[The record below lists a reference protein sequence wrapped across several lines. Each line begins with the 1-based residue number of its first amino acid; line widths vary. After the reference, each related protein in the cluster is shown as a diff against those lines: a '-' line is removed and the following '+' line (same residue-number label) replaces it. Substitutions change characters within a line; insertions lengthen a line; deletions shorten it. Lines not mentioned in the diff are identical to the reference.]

1 MKAFVFCL
9 MAIGAFGFSQT
20 HASERDAW
28 TALKEGRAVLMLRH
42 ALAPGTGDPVGFVLG
57 DCSTQRNLNDTGRE
71 QARAWKAFLAEHGID
86 EARVFSSQWCR
97 CLETAQEM
105 NMGPVTE
112 WPALNSFFRNRG
124 DGPQQTRETIKLVN
138 SLGQGAPVL
147 MVSHQVN
154 VTALTGIFPASNEG
168 VILALPLSENPDIL
182 ARVAPGQ

>member
-1 MKAFVFCL
+1 
-9 MAIGAFGFSQT
+9 
-20 HASERDAW
+20 
-28 TALKEGRAVLMLRH
+28 
-42 ALAPGTGDPVGFVLG
+42 
-57 DCSTQRNLNDTGRE
+57 
-71 QARAWKAFLAEHGID
+71 
-86 EARVFSSQWCR
+86 
-97 CLETAQEM
+97 
-105 NMGPVTE
+105 MGPVTE